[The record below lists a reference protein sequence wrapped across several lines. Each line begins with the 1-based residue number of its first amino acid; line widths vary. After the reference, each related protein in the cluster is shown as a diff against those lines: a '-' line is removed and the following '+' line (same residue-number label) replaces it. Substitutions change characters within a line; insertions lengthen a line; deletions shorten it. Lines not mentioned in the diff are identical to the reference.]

1 MTAADTFTGRVEPVA
16 DDLSPLWA
24 PRSVAVV
31 GASDNPAKWGYW
43 LASGA
48 LSGGGRRAVHLVNHR
63 GGSVCGVPVA
73 RSLRELGGPVDLT
86 AVVVPAAV
94 VEETVTD
101 ALDLGSRA
109 LLVISD
115 GVQRLPGGSAL
126 LRDLARRAREA
137 GARLLGPSSLGIVDS
152 AQELRLAWGHFTPG
166 PVGIVTQSGQVG
178 SELAHLLHRHGSGVS
193 RFASV
198 GAQADITFEEL
209 LAGLAAH
216 PATTAVIGYLE
227 GVRDAA
233 GFLSAARALR
243 AAGKPLV
250 VLAVGDSAAGSAAAR
265 SHTGALTGSMD
276 VLDAAC
282 RAVGAVRARTPAE
295 AAALAHALAAGVRPR
310 SDRIVVVS
318 DSGGQG
324 ALAADVAAAA
334 GLRVTPLG
342 SGTRARLAEALPDG
356 PAPGNPVDLAGAG
369 EQDLSSYAAAAEAV
383 ASDAGAVVLTG
394 YFGRFGVDSP
404 GLGEAECAVAHRLTR
419 LARTVPVVVHSM
431 AEDGPAVNVL
441 VRGGIPVFSDVETTL
456 RAVAGCLR
464 WERAV
469 ARDVPAPA
477 PVGEGDRCS
486 YPAAR
491 EMLREAGIPVPE
503 AGTARS
509 AEEAV
514 TLAGSWPGATV
525 LKADLDHKT
534 EAGGVVLGLRT
545 AGEVAAAHRD
555 LTARLGLDS
564 VVVERMD
571 ERAGVV
577 EVLVGMRHDP
587 VFGRVVV
594 VSSGGV
600 EAELW
605 RDTVLELAPVD
616 EAGATAMLTRLRS
629 HPRLLGWR
637 GAPGVDIPA
646 LTRAIA
652 AVSRMPVA
660 TCEINPLRAGADGVL
675 AVDALVFRGHSEEET
690 A

>member
-1 MTAADTFTGRVEPVA
+1 MTAADTVAGQAATGA
-16 DDLSPLWA
+16 DDLSALWQ

-48 LSGGGRRAVHLVNHR
+48 LSGRDRRAVHLVNHR
-63 GGSVCGVPVA
+63 GGRVCGVPAA
-73 RSLRELGGPVDLT
+73 RSLREVGEPVDLT
-86 AVVVPAAV
+86 AVVVPATAV
-94 VEETVTD
+94 GETVTG

-109 LLVISD
+109 VLVITD
-115 GVQRLPGGSAL
+115 GVQRLPGGPAL
-126 LRDLARRAREA
+126 LRDLARRARAA

-152 AQELRLAWGHFTPG
+152 AQELRLAWGHFAPG
-166 PVGIVTQSGQVG
+166 PVAIITQSGQVG

-198 GAQADITFEEL
+198 GVQADVTSEEL

-216 PATTAVIGYLE
+216 PGTTAVICYLE

-243 AAGKPLV
+243 EAGKPLV
-250 VLAVGDSAAGSAAAR
+250 VLAAGDSAAGSAAAR

-282 RAVGAVRARTPAE
+282 RAAGAVRARTPAE
-295 AAALAHALAAGVRPR
+295 AAALAHTLAAGVRPR
-310 SDRIVVVS
+310 GDRIVIVS

-324 ALAADVAAAA
+324 ALAADVATAA

-342 SGTRARLAEALPDG
+342 SGARARLAETLP
-356 PAPGNPVDLAGAG
+356 AVPGNPVDLAGAG
-369 EQDLSSYAAAAEAV
+369 EQDLSSYAAVAEAV
-383 ASDAGAVVLTG
+383 APEAGAVVLTG

-404 GLGEAECAVAHRLTR
+404 GLREAECAVAHRLTR

-431 AEDGPAVNVL
+431 AEDGPAVDVL
-441 VRGGIPVFSDVETTL
+441 VRGGIPVFADVETTL
-456 RAVAGCLR
+456 RAVAGCVR

-469 ARDVPAPA
+469 ARDVPTPD
-477 PVGEGDRCS
+477 PVGEGERCS
-486 YPAAR
+486 YLAAR
-491 EMLREAGIPVPE
+491 DMLREAGIPVPE

-509 AEEAV
+509 ADEAV
-514 TLAGSWPGATV
+514 ALAASWPGATV

-577 EVLVGMRHDP
+577 EVLVGLRHDP

-616 EAGATAMLTRLRS
+616 EAEATAMLARLRG

-646 LTRAIA
+646 LARAIA

-660 TCEINPLRAGADGVL
+660 TCEINPLRASADGVL
-675 AVDALVFRGHSEEET
+675 AVDALVFRGHSEEEP